1 MPLGPTPTRP
11 TATSSSRTRP
21 RRPPCRCSRSTT
33 TTFAARTAPRWVRST
48 RSTSSTCARAAF
60 PSRPRSGCS
69 SRASS
74 ATCSTASRSST
85 RASWSRRSWSP
96 ALASYRVASVDDL
109 PGETMKRVEA
119 GDIPVCL
126 AHAED
131 GSFYALNDVCTH
143 EEFSLCDG
151 ELWGMDVECP
161 QHGSRFNLATGI
173 AYLDSA
179 NTSQRPKQMTGAML
193 DYFEKFNSN
202 IHRAAYR
209 IAEEATVRYEA
220 TREKVR
226 TFINA
231 ASTKEIVYT
240 RGTTEAINLV
250 AYAWGRKNI
259 KAGDLIVLTILDHH
273 SNIVPWQILAAE
285 KGARIEYVDID
296 ERGELRQDQFADL
309 LKRGPKLVAFNLVSN
324 AMGTINPA
332 HEMVAA
338 AKKAGATVLV
348 DGAQSTPHQPV
359 DVRAL
364 GCDFYAF
371 SGHKMLGPT
380 GAGILYGRR
389 ELLEAM
395 DPFMSGGDMIKTV
408 RVEGTTYHD
417 LPWKFEAGTQAIAEV
432 IGLGTA
438 VDYLTELGM
447 DAVRAHELEITEY
460 AYEALSEVDQLTVY
474 GPPPSRRAG
483 VISFALEGVHPHDL
497 ATIAD
502 RDQVCL
508 RAGHHCAMPLMTRLG
523 IPATARAS
531 FYVYT
536 QKEEVDRL
544 VGSIRE
550 AQRIFA

>member
-1 MPLGPTPTRP
+1 MTMATR
-11 TATSSSRTRP
+11 TLDV
-21 RRPPCRCSRSTT
+21 
-33 TTFAARTAPRWVRST
+33 AAIRKD
-48 RSTSSTCARAAF
+48 F
-60 PSRPRSGCS
+60 PIF
-69 SRASS
+69 
-74 ATCSTASRSST
+74 
-85 RASWSRRSWSP
+85 
-96 ALASYRVASVDDL
+96 
-109 PGETMKRVEA
+109 E
-119 GDIPVCL
+119 
-126 AHAED
+126 
-131 GSFYALNDVCTH
+131 
-143 EEFSLCDG
+143 
-151 ELWGMDVECP
+151 
-161 QHGSRFNLATGI
+161 TGI

-179 NTSQRPKQMTGAML
+179 NTSQRPKQVTGAML

-226 TFINA
+226 AFINA
-231 ASTKEIVYT
+231 ASTKEIIYT

-250 AYAWGRKNI
+250 AYSWGRKNI
-259 KAGDLIVLTILDHH
+259 RSGDLIVLTILDHH

-285 KGARIEYVDID
+285 KDAKIEYVDID
-296 ERGELRQDQFADL
+296 EKGELRQDQFAAL
-309 LKRGPKLVAFNLVSN
+309 LARGPKLVAFNLVSN
-324 AMGTINPA
+324 ALGTINPA
-332 HEMVAA
+332 RDMVAA

-395 DPFMSGGDMIKTV
+395 DPFMAGGDMIKAV

-432 IGLGTA
+432 IGLGAA
-438 VDYLTELGM
+438 VDYLGGLGM

-460 AYEALSEVDQLTVY
+460 AYEALSDVEGLTVY

-483 VISFALEGVHPHDL
+483 VISFSLDGIHPHDL

-536 QKEEVDRL
+536 LKEEVDRL
-544 VGSIRE
+544 VSSIKE

>member
-1 MPLGPTPTRP
+1 MAIKTFDV
-11 TATSSSRTRP
+11 TAIRKD
-21 RRPPCRCSRSTT
+21 
-33 TTFAARTAPRWVRST
+33 FAI
-48 RSTSSTCARAAF
+48 F
-60 PSRPRSGCS
+60 
-69 SRASS
+69 
-74 ATCSTASRSST
+74 
-85 RASWSRRSWSP
+85 
-96 ALASYRVASVDDL
+96 
-109 PGETMKRVEA
+109 E
-119 GDIPVCL
+119 
-126 AHAED
+126 
-131 GSFYALNDVCTH
+131 
-143 EEFSLCDG
+143 
-151 ELWGMDVECP
+151 
-161 QHGSRFNLATGI
+161 TGI

-179 NTSQRPKQMTGAML
+179 NTSQRPRQVTGAMM

-226 TFINA
+226 AFINA
-231 ASTKEIVYT
+231 ASTKEIIYT

-250 AYAWGRKNI
+250 AYAWGRANI
-259 KAGDLIVLTILDHH
+259 KQADLIVLTIVDHH

-285 KGARIEYVDID
+285 KDAQIEYVDID
-296 ERGELRQDQFADL
+296 EKGELRQDQFAEL

-324 AMGTINPA
+324 ALGTINPA
-332 HEMVAA
+332 RDMVAA

-395 DPFMSGGDMIKTV
+395 PPFMSGGDMIKTV

-432 IGLGTA
+432 IGLGAA
-438 VDYLTELGM
+438 VDYLDNLGM
-447 DAVRAHELEITEY
+447 DAVRAHELDITEY
-460 AYEALSEVDQLTVY
+460 AYEALSEIEGLTVF

-483 VISFALEGVHPHDL
+483 VISFAVDGIHPHDL

-523 IPATARAS
+523 VPATARAS

-544 VGSIRE
+544 VSSIKE

>member
-1 MPLGPTPTRP
+1 M
-11 TATSSSRTRP
+11 
-21 RRPPCRCSRSTT
+21 
-33 TTFAARTAPRWVRST
+33 
-48 RSTSSTCARAAF
+48 STSTFDVAAIRKDF
-60 PSRPRSGCS
+60 PIF
-69 SRASS
+69 
-74 ATCSTASRSST
+74 
-85 RASWSRRSWSP
+85 
-96 ALASYRVASVDDL
+96 
-109 PGETMKRVEA
+109 E
-119 GDIPVCL
+119 
-126 AHAED
+126 
-131 GSFYALNDVCTH
+131 
-143 EEFSLCDG
+143 
-151 ELWGMDVECP
+151 
-161 QHGSRFNLATGI
+161 TGI

-179 NTSQRPKQMTGAML
+179 NTSQRPRQVTGAML
-193 DYFEKFNSN
+193 EYFEKFNSN

-209 IAEEATVRYEA
+209 IAEEATERYEG

-226 TFINA
+226 AFINA

-259 KAGDLIVLTILDHH
+259 KSGDLIVLTILDHH

-285 KGARIEYVDID
+285 KGAHIEYVDID
-296 ERGELRQDQFADL
+296 DRGELRQDQFAEL
-309 LKRGPKLVAFNLVSN
+309 LKRGPRLVAFNLVSN

-332 HEMVAA
+332 REMVAA

-395 DPFMSGGDMIKTV
+395 DPFQAGGDMIKTV
-408 RVEGTTYHD
+408 RIEGTTYHD

-432 IGLGTA
+432 IGLGAA
-438 VDYLTELGM
+438 VDYLSGLGM
-447 DAVRAHELEITEY
+447 EAVRAHELEITEY
-460 AYEALSEVDQLTVY
+460 AYESLSEVDHLTVF

-483 VISFALEGVHPHDL
+483 VISFALDGIHPHDL

-502 RDQVCL
+502 RDQVCM

-523 IPATARAS
+523 VAATARAS

-544 VGSIRE
+544 VSSIRE

>member
-1 MPLGPTPTRP
+1 MTM
-11 TATSSSRTRP
+11 A
-21 RRPPCRCSRSTT
+21 
-33 TTFAARTAPRWVRST
+33 
-48 RSTSSTCARAAF
+48 
-60 PSRPRSGCS
+60 
-69 SRASS
+69 
-74 ATCSTASRSST
+74 T
-85 RASWSRRSWSP
+85 RA
-96 ALASYRVASVDDL
+96 LDVAAIRKDF
-109 PGETMKRVEA
+109 PIFE
-119 GDIPVCL
+119 
-126 AHAED
+126 
-131 GSFYALNDVCTH
+131 
-143 EEFSLCDG
+143 
-151 ELWGMDVECP
+151 
-161 QHGSRFNLATGI
+161 TGI

-179 NTSQRPKQMTGAML
+179 NTSQRPKQVTGAML

-226 TFINA
+226 AFINA
-231 ASTKEIVYT
+231 ASTKEIIYT

-250 AYAWGRKNI
+250 AYSWGRKNI
-259 KAGDLIVLTILDHH
+259 RSGDLIVLTILDHH
-273 SNIVPWQILAAE
+273 SNLVPWQILASDKNANI
-285 KGARIEYVDID
+285 AYVDID
-296 ERGELRQDQFADL
+296 AKGELRQDQFAAL
-309 LKRGPKLVAFNLVSN
+309 LARGPKLVAFNLVSN
-324 AMGTINPA
+324 ALGNINPA
-332 HEMVAA
+332 DDMVAA
-338 AKKAGATVLV
+338 AKKGGATVLV
-348 DGAQSTPHQPV
+348 DGAQSTQHQPV

-395 DPFMSGGDMIKTV
+395 DPFMAGGDMIKTV
-408 RVEGTTYHD
+408 RIEGTTYHD

-432 IGLGTA
+432 IGLGAA
-438 VDYLTELGM
+438 VDYLSGLGM

-460 AYEALSEVDQLTVY
+460 AYEALSDVEGLTLY

-483 VISFALEGVHPHDL
+483 VVSFSLEGIHPHDL

-523 IPATARAS
+523 VAATARAS

-544 VGSIRE
+544 VSSITE

>member
-1 MPLGPTPTRP
+1 M
-11 TATSSSRTRP
+11 AIQ
-21 RRPPCRCSRSTT
+21 
-33 TTFAARTAPRWVRST
+33 TFDVAAIRKD
-48 RSTSSTCARAAF
+48 F
-60 PSRPRSGCS
+60 PIF
-69 SRASS
+69 
-74 ATCSTASRSST
+74 
-85 RASWSRRSWSP
+85 
-96 ALASYRVASVDDL
+96 D
-109 PGETMKRVEA
+109 
-119 GDIPVCL
+119 
-126 AHAED
+126 
-131 GSFYALNDVCTH
+131 
-143 EEFSLCDG
+143 
-151 ELWGMDVECP
+151 
-161 QHGSRFNLATGI
+161 TGI

-179 NTSQRPKQMTGAML
+179 NTSQRPKQVTSAML
-193 DYFEKFNSN
+193 EYFEKFNSN

-226 TFINA
+226 SFINA
-231 ASTKEIVYT
+231 ASTKEIIYT

-259 KAGDLIVLTILDHH
+259 KPGDLIVLTILDHH

-285 KGARIEYVDID
+285 RDARIEYVDID
-296 ERGELRQDQFADL
+296 EKGELRQDQFAEL

-324 AMGTINPA
+324 ALGTINPA
-332 HEMVAA
+332 REMVAA
-338 AKKAGATVLV
+338 AKKTGATVLV

-395 DPFMSGGDMIKTV
+395 DPFMAGGDMIKTV
-408 RVEGTTYHD
+408 RIEGTTYHD
-417 LPWKFEAGTQAIAEV
+417 LPWKFEAGTPAIAEV
-432 IGLGTA
+432 IGLGAA
-438 VDYLTELGM
+438 VDYLGNLGM
-447 DAVRAHELEITEY
+447 NAVQAHELEITEY
-460 AYEALSEVDQLTVY
+460 AYEALSEVDGLTVY

-483 VISFALEGVHPHDL
+483 VISFALEGIHPHDL

-523 IPATARAS
+523 VAATARAS

-536 QKEEVDRL
+536 QKDEIDRL
-544 VGSIRE
+544 VSSIKE

>member
-1 MPLGPTPTRP
+1 MSTNG
-11 TATSSSRTRP
+11 A
-21 RRPPCRCSRSTT
+21 RRLDV
-33 TTFAARTAPRWVRST
+33 AAIRND
-48 RSTSSTCARAAF
+48 F
-60 PSRPRSGCS
+60 PIF
-69 SRASS
+69 
-74 ATCSTASRSST
+74 
-85 RASWSRRSWSP
+85 
-96 ALASYRVASVDDL
+96 
-109 PGETMKRVEA
+109 E
-119 GDIPVCL
+119 
-126 AHAED
+126 
-131 GSFYALNDVCTH
+131 
-143 EEFSLCDG
+143 
-151 ELWGMDVECP
+151 
-161 QHGSRFNLATGI
+161 TGI
-173 AYLDSA
+173 VYLDSA
-179 NTSQRPKQMTGAML
+179 NTSQRPRQVTGAML
-193 DYFEKFNSN
+193 DYFEHFNSN
-202 IHRAAYR
+202 IHRAAYH
-209 IAEEATVRYEA
+209 IAEVATERYEG

-226 TFINA
+226 AFVNA
-231 ASTKEIVYT
+231 ASTKEIIYT

-250 AYAWGRKNI
+250 AYSWGRKNI

-273 SNIVPWQILAAE
+273 SNIVPCQILAAAN
-285 KGARIEYVDID
+285 GANIEYVDID
-296 ERGELRQDQFADL
+296 EKGELRQDQFPEL
-309 LKRGPKLVAFNLVSN
+309 LTRGPKLVAFNPISN

-332 HEMVAA
+332 HEMVAT
-338 AKKAGATVLV
+338 AKKARATVLV
-348 DGAQSTPHQPV
+348 DGAQSTPHQPI

-395 DPFMSGGDMIKTV
+395 DPFMAGGGMIRTV

-432 IGLGTA
+432 IGLGAA
-438 VDYLTELGM
+438 VDYLSALGM

-460 AYEALSEVDQLTVY
+460 AYEALSDVEGVTRY

-483 VISFALEGVHPHDL
+483 VVSFALEGIHPHAL

-523 IPATARAS
+523 VAATARAS

-544 VGSIRE
+544 VGSIKE

>member
-1 MPLGPTPTRP
+1 MSTLTYDV
-11 TATSSSRTRP
+11 AAV
-21 RRPPCRCSRSTT
+21 RRD
-33 TTFAARTAPRWVRST
+33 
-48 RSTSSTCARAAF
+48 F
-60 PSRPRSGCS
+60 PIF
-69 SRASS
+69 
-74 ATCSTASRSST
+74 
-85 RASWSRRSWSP
+85 
-96 ALASYRVASVDDL
+96 
-109 PGETMKRVEA
+109 E
-119 GDIPVCL
+119 
-126 AHAED
+126 
-131 GSFYALNDVCTH
+131 
-143 EEFSLCDG
+143 
-151 ELWGMDVECP
+151 
-161 QHGSRFNLATGI
+161 TGI

-179 NTSQRPKQMTGAML
+179 NTSQRPKQVTGAML
-193 DYFEKFNSN
+193 EYFEKFNSN

-209 IAEEATVRYEA
+209 IAEEATVHYEA

-226 TFINA
+226 AFINA
-231 ASTKEIVYT
+231 ASTKEIVYV

-250 AYAWGRKNI
+250 AYSWGRQNI
-259 KAGDLIVLTILDHH
+259 KSGDLIVLTILDHH

-296 ERGELRQDQFADL
+296 DRGELRQDQFAEL
-309 LKRGPKLVAFNLVSN
+309 LARGPKLVAFNLVSN

-332 HEMVAA
+332 REMTAA
-338 AKKAGATVLV
+338 AKKAGATVLI

-395 DPFMSGGDMIKTV
+395 PPFMGGGDMIRTV
-408 RVEGTTYHD
+408 STERTTYHD

-432 IGLGTA
+432 IGLGAA
-438 VDYLTELGM
+438 VDYLGNLGM
-447 DAVRAHELEITEY
+447 DAVRAHELDITEY
-460 AYEALSEVDQLTVY
+460 AYESLSELDGLTVY

-483 VISFALEGVHPHDL
+483 VISFAIDGIHPHDL

-523 IPATARAS
+523 VAATARAS

-544 VGSIRE
+544 VSSIKE

>member
-1 MPLGPTPTRP
+1 M
-11 TATSSSRTRP
+11 SV
-21 RRPPCRCSRSTT
+21 
-33 TTFAARTAPRWVRST
+33 AARKTLDV
-48 RSTSSTCARAAF
+48 AAIRKDF
-60 PSRPRSGCS
+60 PIF
-69 SRASS
+69 
-74 ATCSTASRSST
+74 
-85 RASWSRRSWSP
+85 
-96 ALASYRVASVDDL
+96 
-109 PGETMKRVEA
+109 E
-119 GDIPVCL
+119 
-126 AHAED
+126 
-131 GSFYALNDVCTH
+131 
-143 EEFSLCDG
+143 
-151 ELWGMDVECP
+151 
-161 QHGSRFNLATGI
+161 TGI

-179 NTSQRPKQMTGAML
+179 NTSQRPRQVTGAMM

-220 TREKVR
+220 TREQVR
-226 TFINA
+226 ALINA
-231 ASTKEIVYT
+231 SSTKEIIYT

-250 AYAWGRKNI
+250 AYSWGRQNI
-259 KAGDLIVLTILDHH
+259 GQGDLIVLTILDHH

-285 KGARIEYVDID
+285 KGAHIEFVDID
-296 ERGELRQDQFADL
+296 ERGELLQDQFAEL
-309 LKRGPKLVAFNLVSN
+309 LQRSPKLVAFNVVSN
-324 AMGTINPA
+324 ALGTINPA
-332 HEMVAA
+332 REMVAA

-395 DPFMSGGDMIKTV
+395 NPFMAGGDMIKTV
-408 RVEGTTYHD
+408 RIEGATYND

-432 IGLGTA
+432 IGLGAA
-438 VDYLTELGM
+438 VEYLTALGM

-460 AYEALSEVDQLTVY
+460 AYEALSEVDGLTVF

-483 VISFALEGVHPHDL
+483 VISFALAGIHPHDL

-523 IPATARAS
+523 VSATARAS

-536 QKEEVDRL
+536 QKDEVDRL

>member
-1 MPLGPTPTRP
+1 MTMATR
-11 TATSSSRTRP
+11 TLDV
-21 RRPPCRCSRSTT
+21 
-33 TTFAARTAPRWVRST
+33 AAIRKD
-48 RSTSSTCARAAF
+48 F
-60 PSRPRSGCS
+60 PIF
-69 SRASS
+69 
-74 ATCSTASRSST
+74 
-85 RASWSRRSWSP
+85 
-96 ALASYRVASVDDL
+96 
-109 PGETMKRVEA
+109 E
-119 GDIPVCL
+119 
-126 AHAED
+126 
-131 GSFYALNDVCTH
+131 
-143 EEFSLCDG
+143 
-151 ELWGMDVECP
+151 
-161 QHGSRFNLATGI
+161 TGI

-179 NTSQRPKQMTGAML
+179 NTSQRPKQVTGAML

-226 TFINA
+226 AFINA
-231 ASTKEIVYT
+231 ASTKEIIYT

-250 AYAWGRKNI
+250 AYSWGRRNI
-259 KAGDLIVLTILDHH
+259 RSGDLIVLTILDHH

-285 KGARIEYVDID
+285 KDAKIEYVDID
-296 ERGELRQDQFADL
+296 ERGELRQDQLAAL
-309 LKRGPKLVAFNLVSN
+309 LARGPKLVAFNLVSN
-324 AMGTINPA
+324 ALGTINPA
-332 HEMVAA
+332 RDMVAA

-395 DPFMSGGDMIKTV
+395 DPFMAGGDMIKAV

-432 IGLGTA
+432 IGLGAA
-438 VDYLTELGM
+438 VDYLGGLGM

-460 AYEALSEVDQLTVY
+460 AYEALSDVEGLTVY

-483 VISFALEGVHPHDL
+483 VISFSLDGIHPHDL

-536 QKEEVDRL
+536 LKEEVDRL
-544 VGSIRE
+544 VSSIGE

>member
-1 MPLGPTPTRP
+1 M
-11 TATSSSRTRP
+11 AIRTLDV
-21 RRPPCRCSRSTT
+21 
-33 TTFAARTAPRWVRST
+33 AAIRKD
-48 RSTSSTCARAAF
+48 F
-60 PSRPRSGCS
+60 PIF
-69 SRASS
+69 
-74 ATCSTASRSST
+74 
-85 RASWSRRSWSP
+85 
-96 ALASYRVASVDDL
+96 
-109 PGETMKRVEA
+109 E
-119 GDIPVCL
+119 
-126 AHAED
+126 
-131 GSFYALNDVCTH
+131 
-143 EEFSLCDG
+143 
-151 ELWGMDVECP
+151 
-161 QHGSRFNLATGI
+161 TGI

-179 NTSQRPKQMTGAML
+179 NTSQRPKQVTGAMME
-193 DYFEKFNSN
+193 YFETYNSN

-209 IAEEATVRYEA
+209 IAEEATVHYEA
-220 TREKVR
+220 AREKVR

-250 AYAWGRKNI
+250 AYSWGRKHI
-259 KAGDLIVLTILDHH
+259 KSGDLIVLTILEHH

-285 KGARIEYVDID
+285 KGAHIEYVDID
-296 ERGELRQDQFADL
+296 EKGELRQDQFADL
-309 LKRGPKLVAFNLVSN
+309 LRRGPKLVAFNLVSN

-332 HEMVAA
+332 REMVAA

-395 DPFMSGGDMIKTV
+395 DPFMAGGDMIRTV
-408 RVEGTTYHD
+408 RIEGTTYHD

-432 IGLGTA
+432 IGLGAA
-438 VDYLTELGM
+438 VDYLSGLGM

-460 AYEALSEVDQLTVY
+460 AYEAMSEVDGLTVY

-483 VISFALEGVHPHDL
+483 VISFSLDGIHPHDL

-523 IPATARAS
+523 LAATARAS

-536 QKEEVDRL
+536 LKSDVDRL
-544 VGSIRE
+544 VSSITE

>member
-1 MPLGPTPTRP
+1 MSTLTYDV
-11 TATSSSRTRP
+11 AAV
-21 RRPPCRCSRSTT
+21 RRD
-33 TTFAARTAPRWVRST
+33 
-48 RSTSSTCARAAF
+48 F
-60 PSRPRSGCS
+60 PIF
-69 SRASS
+69 
-74 ATCSTASRSST
+74 
-85 RASWSRRSWSP
+85 
-96 ALASYRVASVDDL
+96 
-109 PGETMKRVEA
+109 E
-119 GDIPVCL
+119 
-126 AHAED
+126 
-131 GSFYALNDVCTH
+131 
-143 EEFSLCDG
+143 
-151 ELWGMDVECP
+151 
-161 QHGSRFNLATGI
+161 TGI

-179 NTSQRPKQMTGAML
+179 NTSQRPKQVTGAML
-193 DYFEKFNSN
+193 EYFEKFNSN

-209 IAEEATVRYEA
+209 IAEEATVHYEA

-226 TFINA
+226 AFINA
-231 ASTKEIVYT
+231 ASTKEIVYV

-250 AYAWGRKNI
+250 AYSWGRQNI
-259 KAGDLIVLTILDHH
+259 KSGDLIVLTILDHH

-296 ERGELRQDQFADL
+296 DRGELRQDQFAEL
-309 LKRGPKLVAFNLVSN
+309 LARGPKLVAFNLVSN

-332 HEMVAA
+332 REMTAA
-338 AKKAGATVLV
+338 AKRAGATVLI

-395 DPFMSGGDMIKTV
+395 PPFMGGGDMIRTV
-408 RVEGTTYHD
+408 STERTTYHD

-432 IGLGTA
+432 IGLGAA
-438 VDYLTELGM
+438 VDYLGNLGM
-447 DAVRAHELEITEY
+447 DAVRAHELDITEY
-460 AYEALSEVDQLTVY
+460 AYESLSELDGLTVY

-483 VISFALEGVHPHDL
+483 VISFAIDGIHPHDL

-523 IPATARAS
+523 VAATARAS

-544 VGSIRE
+544 VSSIKE

>member
-1 MPLGPTPTRP
+1 M
-11 TATSSSRTRP
+11 
-21 RRPPCRCSRSTT
+21 
-33 TTFAARTAPRWVRST
+33 AARTIDV
-48 RSTSSTCARAAF
+48 AAIRKDF
-60 PSRPRSGCS
+60 PIF
-69 SRASS
+69 
-74 ATCSTASRSST
+74 
-85 RASWSRRSWSP
+85 
-96 ALASYRVASVDDL
+96 
-109 PGETMKRVEA
+109 E
-119 GDIPVCL
+119 
-126 AHAED
+126 
-131 GSFYALNDVCTH
+131 
-143 EEFSLCDG
+143 
-151 ELWGMDVECP
+151 
-161 QHGSRFNLATGI
+161 TGI

-179 NTSQRPKQMTGAML
+179 NTSQRPRQVTGAMME
-193 DYFEKFNSN
+193 YFEKYNSN

-226 TFINA
+226 AFINA
-231 ASTKEIVYT
+231 ASTKEIIYT

-250 AYAWGRKNI
+250 AYSWGRKNI
-259 KAGDLIVLTILDHH
+259 KHGDLIVLTILDHH

-285 KGARIEYVDID
+285 KGAEIQYVDID
-296 ERGELRQDQFADL
+296 ERGELLQDQFAKL
-309 LKRGPKLVAFNLVSN
+309 LARGPKLVAFNLVSN
-324 AMGTINPA
+324 AMGTINPGR
-332 HEMVAA
+332 EMVAA

-364 GCDFYAF
+364 ACDFYAF

-395 DPFMSGGDMIKTV
+395 DPFMAGGDMIRTV
-408 RVEGTTYHD
+408 RIEGTTYHD
-417 LPWKFEAGTQAIAEV
+417 LPWRFEAGTQAIAEV
-432 IGLGTA
+432 IGLGAA
-438 VDYLTELGM
+438 VDYLSGLGM

-460 AYEALSEVDQLTVY
+460 AYEALSDIDGLTVY

-483 VISFALEGVHPHDL
+483 VISFALEGIHPHDL

-523 IPATARAS
+523 VPATARAS

-536 QKEEVDRL
+536 QRDEVDRL
-544 VGSIRE
+544 VGSIHE
-550 AQRIFA
+550 AQRIFK

>member
-1 MPLGPTPTRP
+1 MIKTVDV
-11 TATSSSRTRP
+11 ATIRKD
-21 RRPPCRCSRSTT
+21 
-33 TTFAARTAPRWVRST
+33 
-48 RSTSSTCARAAF
+48 F
-60 PSRPRSGCS
+60 PIF
-69 SRASS
+69 
-74 ATCSTASRSST
+74 
-85 RASWSRRSWSP
+85 
-96 ALASYRVASVDDL
+96 D
-109 PGETMKRVEA
+109 
-119 GDIPVCL
+119 
-126 AHAED
+126 
-131 GSFYALNDVCTH
+131 
-143 EEFSLCDG
+143 
-151 ELWGMDVECP
+151 
-161 QHGSRFNLATGI
+161 TGI

-179 NTSQRPKQMTGAML
+179 NTSQRPRQVTGAMME
-193 DYFEKFNSN
+193 YFEKYNSN

-226 TFINA
+226 DFINA
-231 ASTKEIVYT
+231 TSTKEIIYT

-250 AYAWGRKNI
+250 AYSWGRKNI
-259 KAGDLIVLTILDHH
+259 KQGDLIVLTVIEHH

-285 KGARIEYVDID
+285 KGATIEYVDID
-296 ERGELRQDQFADL
+296 ERGELRQDQFRAL
-309 LKRGPKLVAFNLVSN
+309 LERSPKLVAFGQVSN
-324 AMGTINPA
+324 ALGTINPA
-332 HEMVAA
+332 MEMVAA
-338 AKKAGATVLV
+338 AKAAGATVLV
-348 DGAQSTPHQPV
+348 DGAQGAPHQGV

-408 RVEGTTYHD
+408 RIEGTTYHD

-432 IGLGTA
+432 IGLGA
-438 VDYLTELGM
+438 AIDYLSELGM
-447 DAVRAHELEITEY
+447 EAVRAHEREITEY
-460 AYEALSEVDQLTVY
+460 AYEALSEIDGLTVY

-483 VISFALEGVHPHDL
+483 VISFSIQGIHPHDL

-523 IPATARAS
+523 VAATARAS
-531 FYVYT
+531 FYIYS
-536 QKEEVDRL
+536 QKDEVDRL
-544 VGSIRE
+544 VGSIKE

>member
-1 MPLGPTPTRP
+1 V
-11 TATSSSRTRP
+11 AIQ
-21 RRPPCRCSRSTT
+21 
-33 TTFAARTAPRWVRST
+33 TFDVAAIRKD
-48 RSTSSTCARAAF
+48 F
-60 PSRPRSGCS
+60 PIF
-69 SRASS
+69 
-74 ATCSTASRSST
+74 
-85 RASWSRRSWSP
+85 
-96 ALASYRVASVDDL
+96 
-109 PGETMKRVEA
+109 E
-119 GDIPVCL
+119 
-126 AHAED
+126 
-131 GSFYALNDVCTH
+131 
-143 EEFSLCDG
+143 
-151 ELWGMDVECP
+151 
-161 QHGSRFNLATGI
+161 TGI

-179 NTSQRPKQMTGAML
+179 NTSQRPKQVTGAMME
-193 DYFEKFNSN
+193 YFEKYNSN

-209 IAEEATVRYEA
+209 IAEEATVHYEA

-226 TFINA
+226 AFINA

-250 AYAWGRKNI
+250 AYSWGRKHI

-273 SNIVPWQILAAE
+273 SNIVPWQILAAAS
-285 KGARIEYVDID
+285 GAKIEYVDID

-309 LKRGPKLVAFNLVSN
+309 LQRGPKLVAFNLVSN

-332 HEMVAA
+332 RDMVAA
-338 AKKAGATVLV
+338 ARKAGATVLV

-395 DPFMSGGDMIKTV
+395 DPFMAGGDMIRTV
-408 RVEGTTYHD
+408 RIEGTTYHE

-432 IGLGTA
+432 IGLGAA
-438 VDYLTELGM
+438 VDYLNGLGM

-460 AYEALSEVDQLTVY
+460 AYEALSEVEGLTVY

-483 VISFALEGVHPHDL
+483 VISFSLDGIHPHDL

-523 IPATARAS
+523 LAATARAS

-544 VGSIRE
+544 VSSIQE

>member
-1 MPLGPTPTRP
+1 M
-11 TATSSSRTRP
+11 AIRTLDV
-21 RRPPCRCSRSTT
+21 
-33 TTFAARTAPRWVRST
+33 AAIRKD
-48 RSTSSTCARAAF
+48 F
-60 PSRPRSGCS
+60 PIF
-69 SRASS
+69 
-74 ATCSTASRSST
+74 
-85 RASWSRRSWSP
+85 
-96 ALASYRVASVDDL
+96 
-109 PGETMKRVEA
+109 E
-119 GDIPVCL
+119 
-126 AHAED
+126 
-131 GSFYALNDVCTH
+131 
-143 EEFSLCDG
+143 
-151 ELWGMDVECP
+151 
-161 QHGSRFNLATGI
+161 TGI

-179 NTSQRPKQMTGAML
+179 NTSQRPKQVTGAMME
-193 DYFEKFNSN
+193 YFETYNSN

-209 IAEEATVRYEA
+209 IAEEATVHYEA
-220 TREKVR
+220 AREKVR

-250 AYAWGRKNI
+250 AYSWGRKHI
-259 KAGDLIVLTILDHH
+259 KSGDLIVLTILEHH

-285 KGARIEYVDID
+285 KGAHIEYVDID
-296 ERGELRQDQFADL
+296 EKGELRQDQFADL
-309 LKRGPKLVAFNLVSN
+309 LRRGPKLVAFNLVSN

-332 HEMVAA
+332 REMVAA

-395 DPFMSGGDMIKTV
+395 DPFMAGGDMIRTV
-408 RVEGTTYHD
+408 RIEGTTYHD

-432 IGLGTA
+432 IGLGAA
-438 VDYLTELGM
+438 VDYLSGLGM

-460 AYEALSEVDQLTVY
+460 AYEAMSEVDGLTVY

-483 VISFALEGVHPHDL
+483 VISFSLDGIHPHDL

-508 RAGHHCAMPLMTRLG
+508 RAGHHCAMPLMTRLRLA
-523 IPATARAS
+523 ATARAS

-536 QKEEVDRL
+536 LKSDVDRL
-544 VGSIRE
+544 VSSIQE
-550 AQRIFA
+550 ARRIFA

>member
-1 MPLGPTPTRP
+1 M
-11 TATSSSRTRP
+11 AIK
-21 RRPPCRCSRSTT
+21 
-33 TTFAARTAPRWVRST
+33 TFDVAAIRKD
-48 RSTSSTCARAAF
+48 F
-60 PSRPRSGCS
+60 PIF
-69 SRASS
+69 
-74 ATCSTASRSST
+74 
-85 RASWSRRSWSP
+85 
-96 ALASYRVASVDDL
+96 
-109 PGETMKRVEA
+109 E
-119 GDIPVCL
+119 
-126 AHAED
+126 
-131 GSFYALNDVCTH
+131 
-143 EEFSLCDG
+143 
-151 ELWGMDVECP
+151 
-161 QHGSRFNLATGI
+161 TGI

-179 NTSQRPKQMTGAML
+179 NTSQRPHQVTGAMM

-202 IHRAAYR
+202 IHRSAYR

-226 TFINA
+226 AFINA
-231 ASTKEIVYT
+231 ASTKEIIYT
-240 RGTTEAINLV
+240 RGTTESINLV
-250 AYAWGRKNI
+250 AYAWGRRNI
-259 KAGDLIVLTILDHH
+259 QRGDLIVLTILDHH

-285 KGARIEYVDID
+285 KDAQIEYVDID
-296 ERGELRQDQFADL
+296 EKGELLEDQFADL
-309 LKRGPKLVAFNLVSN
+309 LKRGPKLVSFNLVSN
-324 AMGTINPA
+324 ALGTINPA
-332 HEMVAA
+332 REMVAA

-395 DPFMSGGDMIKTV
+395 PPFMSGGDMIRTV

-432 IGLGTA
+432 IGLGAA
-438 VDYLTELGM
+438 VDYLDNLGM
-447 DAVRAHELEITEY
+447 DAVRAHELDITEY
-460 AYEALSEVDQLTVY
+460 AYEALSEIDALTVF

-483 VISFALEGVHPHDL
+483 VISFAVDGIHPHDL

-523 IPATARAS
+523 VPATARAS
-531 FYVYT
+531 FYIYS

-544 VGSIRE
+544 VSSIKE

>member
-1 MPLGPTPTRP
+1 MSTLTYDV
-11 TATSSSRTRP
+11 AAI
-21 RRPPCRCSRSTT
+21 RRD
-33 TTFAARTAPRWVRST
+33 
-48 RSTSSTCARAAF
+48 F
-60 PSRPRSGCS
+60 PIF
-69 SRASS
+69 
-74 ATCSTASRSST
+74 
-85 RASWSRRSWSP
+85 
-96 ALASYRVASVDDL
+96 
-109 PGETMKRVEA
+109 E
-119 GDIPVCL
+119 I
-126 AHAED
+126 
-131 GSFYALNDVCTH
+131 
-143 EEFSLCDG
+143 
-151 ELWGMDVECP
+151 
-161 QHGSRFNLATGI
+161 GI

-179 NTSQRPKQMTGAML
+179 NTSQRPKQVTGAML
-193 DYFEKFNSN
+193 EYFEKFNSN

-226 TFINA
+226 AFINA

-250 AYAWGRKNI
+250 AYSWGRANVKS
-259 KAGDLIVLTILDHH
+259 GDLIVLTLLDHH

-285 KGARIEYVDID
+285 KGANIEYVDID
-296 ERGELRQDQFADL
+296 DRGELRQDQFAEL
-309 LKRGPKLVAFNLVSN
+309 LTRGPRLVAFNLVSN
-324 AMGTINPA
+324 AMGTVNPA
-332 HEMVAA
+332 REMAAA
-338 AKKAGATVLV
+338 AKKAGATVLI

-395 DPFMSGGDMIKTV
+395 PPFMGGGDMIKTV
-408 RVEGTTYHD
+408 STERTTYHD

-432 IGLGTA
+432 IGLGAA
-438 VDYLTELGM
+438 VDYLSNLGM

-460 AYEALSEVDQLTVY
+460 AYESLSELDGLTVY

-483 VISFALEGVHPHDL
+483 VISFAVDGIHPHDL

-523 IPATARAS
+523 VAATARAS

-536 QKEEVDRL
+536 QKEEIDRL
-544 VGSIRE
+544 VSSIKE